1 MPRIDVTSPVSPAPT
16 DRLTLGV
23 SWVRPGVASIGGTL
37 SPSTTMGGCWCCICF
52 AGQED

>member
-1 MPRIDVTSPVSPAPT
+1 MPSIDVHSPVSPAPT

-37 SPSTTMGGCWCCICF
+37 SPSGGYACSWYVGCF
-52 AGQED
+52 EGDEE

>member
-1 MPRIDVTSPVSPAPT
+1 MPSVEVSAPVSSAASA
-16 DRLTLGV
+16 RLALGV
-23 SWVRPGVASIGGTL
+23 GWVRPGVASIGGTL